1 MEMPKVNDQA
11 PEFEGI
17 ADNGEKVKLSDF
29 KGKIVVLYF
38 FPKANTPGCT
48 REGIDFSSKIEE
60 FKRNNAVVIGVSSDS
75 VSSQRSFKMK
85 YNFSHILIADKELE
99 IIKKYGVLSDSGKT
113 AKRVTFLI
121 DEKGIIRCIWDKVN
135 VNGHAEDVLRKIKE
149 IKGD

>member
-11 PEFEGI
+11 PKFEGI